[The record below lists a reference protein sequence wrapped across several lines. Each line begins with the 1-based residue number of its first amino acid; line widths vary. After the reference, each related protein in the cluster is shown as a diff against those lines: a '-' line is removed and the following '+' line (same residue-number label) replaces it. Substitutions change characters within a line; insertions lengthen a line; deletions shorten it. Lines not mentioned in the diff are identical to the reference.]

1 MRHAT
6 SATLTVGVKSLRMET
21 SPVSGIKTSQC
32 RLSEAG
38 RPRHILMGWSC
49 TRNPAGRIKMLRSI
63 SLALLLAIAP
73 ASAFANS
80 CPTQMA
86 AIDAALPTASLS
98 EADMTKVKEL
108 RKQGEDLHNAGDHA
122 GSEAALGEAKKM
134 LGI

>member
-1 MRHAT
+1 
-6 SATLTVGVKSLRMET
+6 
-21 SPVSGIKTSQC
+21 
-32 RLSEAG
+32 
-38 RPRHILMGWSC
+38 
-49 TRNPAGRIKMLRSI
+49 MLRSI

-86 AIDAALPTASLS
+86 AIDAALPTATLS

>member
-1 MRHAT
+1 MVRSIAL
-6 SATLTVGVKSLRMET
+6 ATLL
-21 SPVSGIKTSQC
+21 
-32 RLSEAG
+32 
-38 RPRHILMGWSC
+38 IL
-49 TRNPAGRIKMLRSI
+49 
-63 SLALLLAIAP
+63 AP
-73 ASAFANS
+73 ATAFANS

-108 RKQGEDLHNAGDHA
+108 RKQGEDMHKAGDHA

>member
-1 MRHAT
+1 
-6 SATLTVGVKSLRMET
+6 
-21 SPVSGIKTSQC
+21 
-32 RLSEAG
+32 
-38 RPRHILMGWSC
+38 
-49 TRNPAGRIKMLRSI
+49 MLRSI
-63 SLALLLAIAP
+63 SLAILLTIAP

-108 RKQGEDLHNAGDHA
+108 RKQGEDLHNSGDHA